1 MTDSLLTRGQL
12 ERKLSQEI
20 QSFYRHHLEHR
31 PSKVICQIFAD
42 KLAITL
48 EDSIANT
55 EQILLNQGHSE
66 LARQVRSN
74 LENATEAALVELIEQ
89 IVGVQIVDLLSD
101 TALETKR
108 MGIIALLSDTPKV
121 RNPETIPKAK
131 TTEKQSI

>member
-20 QSFYRHHLEHR
+20 QSFYLHRLEHR

-55 EQILLNQGHSE
+55 EQILIDRGNTE
-66 LARQVRSN
+66 LASQVRHH
-74 LENATEAALVELIEQ
+74 LENAIEPALIELIEQ
-89 IVGVQIVDLLSD
+89 IVGVKIIDLLSD
-101 TALETKR
+101 TALDTGR

-121 RNPETIPKAK
+121 LNPHTIPKVE
-131 TTEKQSI
+131 TTEK